1 MKRYLFSLALALIII
16 LSMTTNVLAQDY
28 YFSLDK
34 ETVHVYWN
42 ADGTLAL
49 DYTFLF
55 TNQPSGHAIEYVDI
69 GIPKGSLDL
78 STASADVNGN
88 PINLSESDYQGT
100 GTGFAVVMGPYAI
113 PPGQTGSV
121 HVYMGQITGV
131 LYKDDEDPNYTSAV
145 FSPVWFDSQYVT
157 GSTDLTVIFHLP
169 PGVKPEE
176 PRYHPSQNWPGS
188 QEPQAS
194 LDSSG
199 RIIYSWS
206 STDANG
212 YTQYTFGTSFPVTY
226 IPAETIVQPPAFNFD
241 FGSLFDNLFPLLC
254 CGFLGFLFVGL
265 PILGVISDR
274 KRKMQ
279 YMPPRIAIEGHG
291 IKRGLTAVEAGVLM
305 QEPLDKV
312 MTMILFG
319 TLKKGAT
326 QVISR
331 EPLKLQSSDPLP
343 ENLLSYERE
352 FLASFKESELGQQRK
367 GLQDM
372 MVQLIRSVTDKMKGF
387 SRKETIDYYKGIM
400 ERAWQQIETADTPE
414 VKSQMFDEA
423 LEWTML
429 DKKYDDRTRDVFHS
443 GPVFVPMWW
452 GRYDPSYGR
461 TATTPTVSTSFP
473 GTSTAGRGST
483 PSVPHL
489 PGSDFAASVVTGV
502 QTFSSKVIGDVTGFT
517 KKITNV
523 TNPPPKP
530 STSSYRG
537 GGGGHSS
544 GCACAC
550 ACAGC
555 ACACAGG
562 GR

>member
-1 MKRYLFSLALALIII
+1 
-16 LSMTTNVLAQDY
+16 
-28 YFSLDK
+28 
-34 ETVHVYWN
+34 
-42 ADGTLAL
+42 
-49 DYTFLF
+49 
-55 TNQPSGHAIEYVDI
+55 
-69 GIPKGSLDL
+69 
-78 STASADVNGN
+78 
-88 PINLSESDYQGT
+88 
-100 GTGFAVVMGPYAI
+100 
-113 PPGQTGSV
+113 
-121 HVYMGQITGV
+121 
-131 LYKDDEDPNYTSAV
+131 
-145 FSPVWFDSQYVT
+145 
-157 GSTDLTVIFHLP
+157 
-169 PGVKPEE
+169 
-176 PRYHPSQNWPGS
+176 
-188 QEPQAS
+188 
-194 LDSSG
+194 
-199 RIIYSWS
+199 
-206 STDANG
+206 
-212 YTQYTFGTSFPVTY
+212 
-226 IPAETIVQPPAFNFD
+226 
-241 FGSLFDNLFPLLC
+241 
-254 CGFLGFLFVGL
+254 
-265 PILGVISDR
+265 
-274 KRKMQ
+274 
-279 YMPPRIAIEGHG
+279 
-291 IKRGLTAVEAGVLM
+291 GLTAVEAGVLM

-372 MVQLIRSVTDKMKGF
+372 MVKLIRSVTDKMKGF

-414 VKSQMFDEA
+414 VKSQMFDKA

-429 DKKYDDRTRDVFHS
+429 DKKYDDRTRDVFHT

-517 KKITNV
+517 NKIANV

-530 STSSYRG
+530 SASSSRGG